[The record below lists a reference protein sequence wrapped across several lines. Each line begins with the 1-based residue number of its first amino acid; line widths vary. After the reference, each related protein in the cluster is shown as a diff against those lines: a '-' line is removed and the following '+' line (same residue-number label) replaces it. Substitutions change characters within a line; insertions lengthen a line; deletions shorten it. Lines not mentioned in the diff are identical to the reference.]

1 MKKLMSAMEYIHSK
15 DYIHRDIKP
24 ENILFTDKRDFSS
37 LRIVDFG
44 LSTIDPGMISN
55 LVSDKVGTILYMAP
69 EQTDY
74 TSYTKKVDIWAWGTL
89 MHYMLT
95 GEHPFHV
102 KGDTES
108 SYLKRLQSGRN
119 LELPEDLQVSDSCRD
134 FFTNLWTYSSV
145 ERLTARKA
153 LEHPWIVGDD
163 RDELSLESLI
173 N

>member
-1 MKKLMSAMEYIHSK
+1 MMSRQKSGKLCEEKVHTVMKKLMSAMEYIHSK

-74 TSYTKKVDIWAWGTL
+74 TSYTKKVDIWA
-89 MHYMLT
+89 
-95 GEHPFHV
+95 
-102 KGDTES
+102 
-108 SYLKRLQSGRN
+108 
-119 LELPEDLQVSDSCRD
+119 
-134 FFTNLWTYSSV
+134 
-145 ERLTARKA
+145 
-153 LEHPWIVGDD
+153 
-163 RDELSLESLI
+163 
-173 N
+173 